1 MEKLAQYIGLIVKAV
16 IFMTLLAIFCVL
28 YLLPVMTQY
37 SEKYSNIAKL
47 SKTADKV
54 EVPTIS
60 ICTGWKTSI
69 MKEYKITSG
78 FLWGTPRSN
87 ESYLQTNATYR
98 DVYSDVTYKLN
109 KDFAIGLFEGAEK
122 KPKSLIVGMNEIVT
136 GEAITKYD
144 VKEISTLNGM
154 CYIIIPK
161 EIFMTPYVDSLTLL
175 IAKNSTLNKDK
186 MDEVM
191 VQISSNDTF
200 LTIFQPV
207 PAINNEIFSIK
218 FDIQN
223 NDKLLFIEHSE
234 ENTEYISDCSEMAFF
249 KCWATKIQESEEFK
263 CPRKCVSLAYQSMM
277 DTIDHNIPTCETDT
291 EHYCMVGPEGII
303 TFLKLKSTCQKQ
315 CKNKESKLA
324 TKKFEYAYQHRLG
337 SIQTAVE
344 LRVLPE
350 IINNKQY
357 LIYDDIGMFGSIGGS
372 LGLFLGF
379 SLFDTLCMIVDFII
393 RKVNQKIAFKNT
405 PKIDHEIA
413 LDIVV
418 RF

>member
-1 MEKLAQYIGLIVKAV
+1 
-16 IFMTLLAIFCVL
+16 
-28 YLLPVMTQY
+28 
-37 SEKYSNIAKL
+37 
-47 SKTADKV
+47 
-54 EVPTIS
+54 
-60 ICTGWKTSI
+60 
-69 MKEYKITSG
+69 
-78 FLWGTPRSN
+78 
-87 ESYLQTNATYR
+87 
-98 DVYSDVTYKLN
+98 
-109 KDFAIGLFEGAEK
+109 
-122 KPKSLIVGMNEIVT
+122 MNEIVT

-223 NDKLLFIEHSE
+223 NDKLLF
-234 ENTEYISDCSEMAFF
+234 
-249 KCWATKIQESEEFK
+249 
-263 CPRKCVSLAYQSMM
+263 
-277 DTIDHNIPTCETDT
+277 
-291 EHYCMVGPEGII
+291 
-303 TFLKLKSTCQKQ
+303 
-315 CKNKESKLA
+315 
-324 TKKFEYAYQHRLG
+324 
-337 SIQTAVE
+337 
-344 LRVLPE
+344 
-350 IINNKQY
+350 
-357 LIYDDIGMFGSIGGS
+357 
-372 LGLFLGF
+372 LGF